1 MPRPFWIGALVRLY
15 PAEWREHH
23 GNELTGVV
31 AACFAREPSRWGR
44 AAATVH
50 VIWDAL
56 ATRCAAP
63 RRTSHVALRASH
75 SALPS
80 GDPLMRSLL
89 LDLRHAFRLLR
100 RAPLFSAL
108 VIVTLALAIGANT
121 AIFSVV
127 NGVLLRP
134 FPYPEPD
141 RLVLMYENIGAG
153 APTFGFSPPDF
164 TALRERA
171 RSFDG
176 LAAFRT
182 AEFELSGVD
191 QPERVPAARIS
202 AELME
207 VLRVPPALG
216 RSFTRAEDTG
226 RQPVAILSDGLWR
239 RKFGAD
245 PAVVGRSI
253 VLDRRAYT
261 IVGVMPRTF
270 SFPNRGPLLNN
281 IPADVFVPM
290 AFVAGQLRAFGSMYN
305 NTVLGRLKAGVTP
318 AQANAEVSAIT
329 GQVYAE
335 LYPSELRALNWTL
348 TATVTPLRHDVV
360 RNVSRALFVLLAA
373 VAVVLLIACADIAC
387 LMLTRAAARS
397 REMAIRTA
405 LGAGRGRVIRLV
417 VLETTVLAVAGGAA
431 GLALAWWAQRAL
443 LAAAPISIP
452 RAAEIGFDTRV
463 LLFTAGLSIAAA
475 VICGVFPA
483 FESTRRDASGA
494 LKEGGRSATASVR
507 QRRIFAGLVTAQ
519 FAGAVVLLAAGG
531 LLIRSFARLVST
543 DPGFDGSHVVTAAT
557 SLPASSYAGGP
568 DVRAFYGRLLD
579 RLRAAP
585 GINAVAAAT
594 DLPLSVRE
602 RRVFTIE
609 TPVAST
615 ASLSRTVATDWV
627 TGDYFSVIGSR
638 IVSGRALS
646 DADTPTSEPVVLV
659 NETLAHRFWP
669 GRDPVGQRIAWG
681 LPASHGP
688 WMRIVGVVADIKL
701 AGLAA
706 ETEPE
711 TWQPWAQ
718 VPDAQL
724 GNGIVGVYR
733 NLRVMARSD
742 AGTEALVAAIRREV
756 RAIDPALPVT
766 EVQTLDDVV
775 MSSVAPQRFNAALL
789 GGFAAVAVL
798 LAALGIAGVLA
809 ISVAQRT
816 QEIGIRLA
824 LGAYPKTVVRMIVRE
839 GMLLA
844 AAGLAIGLPAAFA
857 ATRLLRSLLFETAPH
872 DALSFTAAA
881 VLLSAVALAACAV
894 PALRASRVS
903 PVKALRID

>member
-1 MPRPFWIGALVRLY
+1 MARRPLWIATLLRFYPRDCRARYGDELASAMRAWARREHAAGTPGPSIAVRLL
-15 PAEWREHH
+15 A
-23 GNELTGVV
+23 
-31 AACFAREPSRWGR
+31 
-44 AAATVH
+44 
-50 VIWDAL
+50 DAMSAGL
-56 ATRCAAP
+56 LM
-63 RRTSHVALRASH
+63 RRDRT
-75 SALPS
+75 PK
-80 GDPLMRSLL
+80 GDPLMRSMLV
-89 LDLRHAFRLLR
+89 DLRHAFRLLR

-108 VIVTLALAIGANT
+108 VITTLALAIGANT

-134 FPYPEPD
+134 FPYPEPE
-141 RLVLMYENIGAG
+141 RLVLMYENIGTN

-164 TALRERA
+164 VALRERA

-182 AEFELSGVD
+182 VEFELSGVD
-191 QPERVPAARIS
+191 QSERIPAARIS
-202 AELME
+202 AELLD
-207 VLRVPPALG
+207 VLRISPALG
-216 RSFTRAEDTG
+216 RTFTEAEDSG
-226 RQPVAILSDGLWR
+226 RQLVAILSDGLWR

-245 PAVVGRSI
+245 PAAIGKSI
-253 VLDRRAYT
+253 ALDRRAYT

-281 IPADVFVPM
+281 VPADVFVPM
-290 AFVAGQLRAFGSMYN
+290 AFTAGQLRAFGSQYA

-318 AQANAEVSAIT
+318 AQANAEASAIT
-329 GQVYAE
+329 GQIYTE
-335 LYPSELRALNWTL
+335 IYPSELRGLNWTL
-348 TATVTPLRHDVV
+348 TATVTPLRSDVV
-360 RNVSRALFVLLAA
+360 RNVSRALYVLLAA

-417 VLETTVLAVAGGAA
+417 VVETAVLAIVGGAA

-443 LAAAPISIP
+443 LASAPISIP
-452 RAAEIGFDTRV
+452 RANEIGFDTRV
-463 LLFTAGLSIAAA
+463 LLFTLGVSVAAA

-519 FAGAVVLLAAGG
+519 FAFAVVLLAAGG
-531 LLIRSFARLVST
+531 LLIRSFVRLAST
-543 DPGFDGSHVVTAAT
+543 NPGFDAPHAVTAAT
-557 SLPASSYAGGP
+557 SLPASSYRGGP
-568 DVRAFYGRLLD
+568 EVRAFYERLLD
-579 RLRAAP
+579 RLRAVP
-585 GINAVAAAT
+585 GIGAVAVAT

-615 ASLSRTVATDWV
+615 ASLSRTVAADWV
-627 TGDYFSVIGSR
+627 TAGYFGVIGSR
-638 IVSGRALS
+638 IVSGRPLT
-646 DADTPTSEPVVLV
+646 DADTQTAEPVALV
-659 NETLAHRFWP
+659 NETLARRFWP
-669 GRDPVGQRIAWG
+669 GQDPVGQRIAWG

-711 TWQPWAQ
+711 TWQSWTQ
-718 VPDAQL
+718 LPD
-724 GNGIVGVYR
+724 GPMGFYR
-733 NLRVMARSD
+733 NLRIMARSD
-742 AGTEALVAAIRREV
+742 LGTEALVTAIRHEV
-756 RAIDPALPVT
+756 HAIDPALPVT
-766 EVQTLDDVV
+766 EVQTLDEVTRA
-775 MSSVAPQRFNAALL
+775 SVAPQRFNAALL
-789 GGFAAVAVL
+789 GGFAAVAML

-824 LGAYPKTVVRMIVRE
+824 LGAMPQTVTRMLVRE
-839 GMLLA
+839 GMLLV
-844 AAGLAIGLPAAFA
+844 AAGLAIGLPAALA
-857 ATRLLRSLLFETAPH
+857 AARLLRSLLFETAPH
-872 DALSFTAAA
+872 DFVSFASAAA
-881 VLLSAVALAACAV
+881 VLCLVALAACAI

-903 PVKALRID
+903 PVNALRID